1 MNTSIALLTGA
12 ALISCLWL
20 PVTILVFRRYVRKVV
35 TIMKRKDKE
44 RERKEWEGLLHKL
57 NHYGPSAEGS
67 SAQGLQYLVVW
78 ELDRNI
84 KSLREKYEDK
94 DWDTLEIIGKLT
106 DTKEQ
111 EATMVF
117 HKIATL
123 LETWR
128 NILREYEHKQN
139 DNNT

>member
-1 MNTSIALLTGA
+1 MN
-12 ALISCLWL
+12 ALILVLIGFAIASLLWL
-20 PVTILVFRRYVRKVV
+20 PATILIFRRYVRKVV
-35 TIMKRKDKE
+35 AIMKKKEKE

-94 DWDTLEIIGKLT
+94 DWDTLEIIGKLN

-128 NILREYEHKQN
+128 NILREYDHKQN
-139 DNNT
+139 HE